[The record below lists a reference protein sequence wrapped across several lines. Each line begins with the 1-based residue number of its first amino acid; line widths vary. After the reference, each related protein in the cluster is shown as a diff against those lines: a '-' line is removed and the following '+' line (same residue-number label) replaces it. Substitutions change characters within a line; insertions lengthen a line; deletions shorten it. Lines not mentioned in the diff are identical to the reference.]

1 MKSFKEISDIV
12 DERIQEYF
20 SGSVDENDLSNILA
34 YALESGKRIRPS
46 LLLMTYEMLKG
57 EITEKAISFA
67 LAMEFIHNYS
77 LIHDDLPAMD
87 NDEYR
92 RGRFTVHRKYGED
105 LAILAGDSLLNEAFE
120 LMLAHVENKDD
131 LKAMQVIAEY
141 SGRKGMIK
149 GQVLDLANKQDSI
162 EKIIETYEFKTSRL
176 LMASAMAGGYLAG
189 ADDET
194 ISKIREFAVN
204 LGLAYQIKDDI
215 FDCEE
220 DEKITKNTALKYI
233 SKDEAQK
240 YVEKYTNCAI
250 SAIENIEDSALI
262 LNLAK
267 KLVERKS

>member
-1 MKSFKEISDIV
+1 MKSFNEISDLV
-12 DERIQEYF
+12 DVRIREYF
-20 SGSVDENDLSNILA
+20 TGPKEEGDISNILA
-34 YALESGKRIRPS
+34 YALECGKRIRPA

-57 EITEKAISFA
+57 EITEKAISFS

-92 RGRFTVHRKYGED
+92 RGRFTVHSKYGED

-120 LMLAHVENKDD
+120 LMSANVENENDI
-131 LKAMQVIAEY
+131 KAMRVIGNY

-162 EKIIETYEFKTSRL
+162 DKIIETYEYKTSRL
-176 LMASAMAGGYLAG
+176 LMASAMAGAYLAG
-189 ADDET
+189 ADNHT
-194 ISKIREFAVN
+194 IDKIKEFAVN
-204 LGLAYQIKDDI
+204 LGLAYQIKDDL

-233 SKDEAQK
+233 SKDEAQE
-240 YVEKYTNCAI
+240 YVENYTNSAVR
-250 SAIENIEDSALI
+250 AIENIEDSASI
-262 LNLAK
+262 LTLAR